1 MNTKTAKI
9 IIPAAV
15 VVTALLIVFF
25 IKSNPPEA
33 RRFTSA
39 SKAAISVSVLEL
51 VPQSYQVMIDSY
63 GTVKPRTQSLLV
75 AQASGQI
82 IEVSDEFREGGF
94 FEKSVRGAGSCD
106 TSLGR
111 RRERIPPS

>member
-39 SKAAISVSVLEL
+39 PKAAISVSVLEL

-75 AQASGQI
+75 AQASGQHCI
-82 IEVSDEFREGGF
+82 ALQARS
-94 FEKSVRGAGSCD
+94 
-106 TSLGR
+106 
-111 RRERIPPS
+111 